1 MTVTTGT
8 SFLALSAFWV
18 TGNKCLHKVLGAL
31 GKIASQA
38 VLTTEMMLHC
48 TLPYSVSNVAQSRSS
63 CQIKG
68 AAQYLVFVWFLF
80 LSVCGVVL
88 FVLVLFCVCLGF
100 F

>member
-8 SFLALSAFWV
+8 SFLVLSAFWV

-38 VLTTEMMLHC
+38 VLMMLHC

-63 CQIKG
+63 WQIKG
-68 AAQYLVFVWFLF
+68 AAQYLVFVCF
-80 LSVCGVVL
+80 G
-88 FVLVLFCVCLGF
+88 FVLCLFGVFLRNNMSIKKHAS
-100 F
+100 